1 MRMLNKLAFFY
12 LMLLPLLV
20 PAQVRAQEA
29 MQTVTVQADP
39 QRTVTA
45 TSGAEVEMAD
55 TLRRDGKIY
64 IVVLVVLTVLAG
76 VLFYLIRL
84 DQKVSRLEKEHRT

>member
-1 MRMLNKLAFFY
+1 MLNKLAFFY